1 VTRASI
7 RPSQQSAEALA
18 VPAVPRARAAETA
31 GAVRAALVGEA
42 FDCAD
47 EVAVVEAGRLVGL
60 VPIARLLSA
69 PPDVVIHEI
78 MDRDPPIVSPGS
90 DQEQVAWKM
99 VLRGESAVAVVDAAG
114 RFTGLIPSH
123 RLVGALL
130 GEHDEDVARLGGYL
144 SRANRARLAA
154 EEPLARRLWHRLPWL
169 VVGLAGAML
178 SAVFVGAFERDLQT
192 HVLLAVFMPA
202 VVYLADAVGTQTE
215 TLLIRGLA
223 AGVDMRVVARRE
235 AATGVILGGALAAV
249 FVPFVWVVWDE
260 GQIALAVSLALL
272 AACSI
277 ATIVAMLLP
286 WALQRAGQDPAYGS
300 GPLATVAQD
309 LLSILTYFGVASLLV
324 T

>member
-7 RPSQQSAEALA
+7 RPSQQPAEALA

-90 DQEQVAWKM
+90 DQEQAAWKM
-99 VLRGESAVAVVDAAG
+99 VVRGESAVAVVDAAG

-169 VVGLAGAML
+169 VVGLSGAML
-178 SAVFVGAFERDLQT
+178 SAVFIGAFERDLQT
-192 HVLLAVFMPA
+192 HVLLAVFLPA

-235 AATGVILGGALAAV
+235 AATGAILGGALAAV
-249 FVPFVWVVWDE
+249 FVPFVWLVWDE
-260 GQIALAVSLALL
+260 GQIAIAVSLALL

-309 LLSILTYFGVASLLV
+309 LLSILAYFGVASLLV

>member
-7 RPSQQSAEALA
+7 RPSQQPAEALA